1 MGSMN
6 YEAEINGVKE
16 AVAELQKDVT
26 EIKVTQPFLQ
36 EMLKRNTEANEKLVL
51 TLHEVEKSMVSLNDK
66 LDSQSQDIAAI
77 KQEMDDTT
85 NKLDDKIQSVE
96 HRINAVDEEGKF
108 NIRVFFKEYFPWI
121 VVLIGVGIN
130 FLGNYISF

>member
-1 MGSMN
+1 MN
-6 YEAEINGVKE
+6 YEAEISGVKE

-66 LDSQSQDIAAI
+66 LDSQSQDITAI

-85 NKLDDKIQSVE
+85 NKLNDKIQSVE
-96 HRINAVDEEGKF
+96 HHINAVDEEGKF

>member
-1 MGSMN
+1 MN

>member
-1 MGSMN
+1 MN

-85 NKLDDKIQSVE
+85 SKLDDKIQSVE

-121 VVLIGVGIN
+121 VVLLGVGIN

>member
-1 MGSMN
+1 MN
-6 YEAEINGVKE
+6 YEVEINGVKE

-66 LDSQSQDIAAI
+66 LDGQSQDIAAI

-108 NIRVFFKEYFPWI
+108 NLRVFFKEYFPWI

>member
-1 MGSMN
+1 MN
-6 YEAEINGVKE
+6 YEVEINGVKE

-66 LDSQSQDIAAI
+66 LDGQSQDIAAI

-96 HRINAVDEEGKF
+96 HRINTVDEEGKF
-108 NIRVFFKEYFPWI
+108 NLRVFFKEYFPWI